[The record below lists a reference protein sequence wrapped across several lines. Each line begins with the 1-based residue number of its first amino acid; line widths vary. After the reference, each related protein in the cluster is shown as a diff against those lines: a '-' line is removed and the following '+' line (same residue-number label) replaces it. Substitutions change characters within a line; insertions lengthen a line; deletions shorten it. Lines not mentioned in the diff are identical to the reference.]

1 MAYTKI
7 HPIKT
12 TVNKAITYICNPDKT
27 DEKILISSYAC
38 SPETAAMDFKFT
50 LSKTSSSDTN
60 KAYHLIQSFVPGE
73 ATYDMAHQIGQELA
87 DRLLKNKYSYIVAT
101 HIDKGHIHN
110 HIIFCAADNFE
121 HKKYHD
127 CKSSYYHIRNLSDE
141 LCKEH
146 GLSVIHEC
154 ENLAKNYKEWSE
166 NKSGT
171 SWKSQIK
178 KDIRETI
185 KVSNTYDEFLS
196 IMRSKGYE
204 IENESLDPNAKGK
217 YIKFKHHSSQ
227 VWVRGRPK
235 TLGPSYTKE
244 AIYEQITNKVHIRT
258 NKLLKKQGTKRLI
271 DTSEKAIQDSIGL
284 SRWAKKEN
292 LKRVA
297 HTYALLNEKG
307 FHSVEE
313 LNDTIAVM
321 QQKIKDN
328 KKDIVATEKQIKS
341 VSELY
346 KYAEQYMANRPY
358 HDKYLKAKNKELV
371 SQKYAM
377 QLTLYGGAKNMLER
391 AGIRIQNLD
400 INKIQENYQ
409 ALTHNHQQLQ
419 AQNDKIKK
427 ELKGLLLLQ
436 ENMKA
441 YMTPDTSKVVEYDR
455 KKAQELE

>member
-12 TVNKAITYICNPDKT
+12 TVNKAITYICNPNKT

-50 LSKTSSSDTN
+50 LSKTSSADIN

-73 ATYDMAHQIGQELA
+73 VTYDMAHQVGQELA
-87 DRLLKNKYSYIVAT
+87 DRLLKNKYSYIVST
-101 HIDKGHIHN
+101 HIDKEHIHN

-127 CKSSYYHIRNLSDE
+127 CKTSYYHIRNLSDK
-141 LCKEH
+141 LCEEY
-146 GLSVIHEC
+146 GLSVIKEC
-154 ENLAKNYKEWSE
+154 KNIAKSYKEWNE
-166 NKSGT
+166 NKNGF

-178 KDIRETI
+178 KDINATI
-185 KVSNTYDEFLS
+185 KVSNSYEEFLS

-204 IENESLDPNAKGK
+204 IENESLDPNVTGK

-244 AIYEQITNKVHIRT
+244 SIYEQITNKALVRT
-258 NKLLKKQGTKRLI
+258 KKMVKQPSKRLI
-271 DTSEKAIQDSIGL
+271 DTSDTIFQESIGL

-307 FHSVEE
+307 FHSIEE
-313 LNDTIAVM
+313 LNDTIASM
-321 QQKIKDN
+321 QQQMKDN
-328 KKDIVATEKQIKS
+328 KKDMVASEKHLKS
-341 VSELY
+341 ISELY
-346 KYAEQYMANRPY
+346 KYAAQYMANRLY

-371 SQKYAM
+371 SQKYAT
-377 QLTLYGGAKNMLER
+377 QLTLYGGAKNMLEK
-391 AGIRIQNLD
+391 AGIHVQNLD
-400 INKIQENYQ
+400 ISKLQENYQ
-409 ALTHNHQQLQ
+409 VLTHNRQQLQ
-419 AQNDKIKK
+419 AKNDKINK
-427 ELKGLLLLQ
+427 ELKELLLLQ

-441 YMTPDTSKVVEYDR
+441 YMSPDTQKFVENSR
-455 KKAQELE
+455 RKAQELE

>member
-12 TVNKAITYICNPDKT
+12 TVNKAITYICNPKKT

-38 SPETAAMDFKFT
+38 SPETAAMDFRFT
-50 LSKTSSSDTN
+50 LSKTSSADTN

-73 ATYDMAHQIGQELA
+73 VTYDMAHQVGQELA
-87 DRLLKNKYSYIVAT
+87 DRLLKNKYSYIVST

-127 CKSSYYHIRNLSDE
+127 CKTSYYHIRNLSDK
-141 LCKEH
+141 LCEEY
-146 GLSVIHEC
+146 GLSIIKEC
-154 ENLAKNYKEWSE
+154 NNIAKSYKEWNE
-166 NKSGT
+166 NKNGF

-178 KDIRETI
+178 KDINATI
-185 KVSNTYDEFLS
+185 KVSNSYEEFLS
-196 IMRSKGYE
+196 IMHSKGYE
-204 IENESLDPNAKGK
+204 IENESLDPNVAGK

-227 VWVRGRPK
+227 AWVRGRPK

-244 AIYEQITNKVHIRT
+244 AINEQITNKALVRT
-258 NKLLKKQGTKRLI
+258 KKMVKQPSKRLI
-271 DTSEKAIQDSIGL
+271 DTSDKIFQENIGL

-307 FHSVEE
+307 FHSIEE
-313 LNDTIAVM
+313 LNDTIASM
-321 QQKIKDN
+321 QQQMKDN
-328 KKDIVATEKQIKS
+328 KKDMVATEKQLKS
-341 VSELY
+341 ISELY

-358 HDKYLKAKNKELV
+358 HNKYLKAKNKELV

-391 AGIRIQNLD
+391 AGIQVQNLD

-409 ALTHNHQQLQ
+409 VLNHNRQQLQ
-419 AQNDKIKK
+419 AQNDKINK
-427 ELKGLLLLQ
+427 ELKELLLLQ
-436 ENMKA
+436 ENMNE
-441 YMTPDTSKVVEYDR
+441 YMSPNIQKVTENSRR
-455 KKAQELE
+455 KTQELE

>member
-12 TVNKAITYICNPDKT
+12 TVNKAITYICNPNKT

-38 SPETAAMDFKFT
+38 SPETAAMDFRFT
-50 LSKTSSSDTN
+50 LSKTSSADTN

-73 ATYDMAHQIGQELA
+73 VTYDMAHQVGQELA
-87 DRLLKNKYSYIVAT
+87 DRLLKNKYSYIVST

-127 CKSSYYHIRNLSDE
+127 CKTSYYHIRNLSDK
-141 LCKEH
+141 LCEEY
-146 GLSVIHEC
+146 GLSVIKEC
-154 ENLAKNYKEWSE
+154 NNIAKSYKEWNE
-166 NKSGT
+166 NKNGF

-178 KDIRETI
+178 KDINATI
-185 KVSNTYDEFLS
+185 KVSNSYEEFLS

-204 IENESLDPNAKGK
+204 IENESLNPSVAGK

-244 AIYEQITNKVHIRT
+244 SIYEQITNKALVRT
-258 NKLLKKQGTKRLI
+258 KKMVKQTSKKLI
-271 DTSEKAIQDSIGL
+271 DTSDTIFQESIVL
-284 SRWAKKEN
+284 SHWAKKEN

-307 FHSVEE
+307 FHSIEE
-313 LNDTIAVM
+313 LNDTIVFM
-321 QQKIKDN
+321 QQQMKDN
-328 KKDIVATEKQIKS
+328 KKDMVASEKQLKS
-341 VSELY
+341 ISELY

-371 SQKYAM
+371 SQKYATP
-377 QLTLYGGAKNMLER
+377 LTLYGGAKNMLEK
-391 AGIRIQNLD
+391 AGIRVQNLD
-400 INKIQENYQ
+400 INKLQENYQ
-409 ALTHNHQQLQ
+409 VLTHNRQQLQ
-419 AQNDKIKK
+419 AKNDKINK
-427 ELKGLLLLQ
+427 ELKELLLLQ

-441 YMTPDTSKVVEYDR
+441 YMSPDSQKIVENSR
-455 KKAQELE
+455 RKAQELE

>member
-12 TVNKAITYICNPDKT
+12 TVTKAITYICNPNKT

-50 LSKTSSSDTN
+50 LSKTSSADTN

-73 ATYDMAHQIGQELA
+73 VTYDMAHQVGQELA
-87 DRLLKNKYSYIVAT
+87 DRLLKNKYSYIVST

-127 CKSSYYHIRNLSDE
+127 CKTSYYHIRNLSDK
-141 LCKEH
+141 LCEEY
-146 GLSVIHEC
+146 GLSVIDEC
-154 ENLAKNYKEWSE
+154 NNIAKSYKEWNA
-166 NKSGT
+166 NKNGF

-178 KDIRETI
+178 KDINATI
-185 KVSNTYDEFLS
+185 KVSNSYEEFLS

-204 IENESLDPNAKGK
+204 IENESLDPNVTGK

-244 AIYEQITNKVHIRT
+244 SIYAQITNKALVRT
-258 NKLLKKQGTKRLI
+258 KKMVKQPSKRLI
-271 DTSEKAIQDSIGL
+271 DTSDKIFQESIGL

-307 FHSVEE
+307 FHSIEE
-313 LNDTIAVM
+313 LNDTIVFM
-321 QQKIKDN
+321 QQQMKDN
-328 KKDIVATEKQIKS
+328 KKDMVASEKQLKS
-341 VSELY
+341 ISELY

-358 HDKYLKAKNKELV
+358 HAKYLKAKNKELV
-371 SQKYAM
+371 SQKYAT
-377 QLTLYGGAKNMLER
+377 QLTLYGGAKNMLEK
-391 AGIRIQNLD
+391 AGIHVQNLD
-400 INKIQENYQ
+400 ISKLQENYQ
-409 ALTHNHQQLQ
+409 VLTHNRQQLQ
-419 AQNDKIKK
+419 AKNDKINK
-427 ELKGLLLLQ
+427 ELKELLLLQ

-441 YMTPDTSKVVEYDR
+441 YMSPDSQKIVENSR
-455 KKAQELE
+455 RKAQELE